1 MIILIIVVIILLIL
15 LAILNKVPPVNN
27 EEVTETRYDL
37 SKYQTKHYIMTSTEL
52 TFYRILK
59 DITDELELTIFP
71 QVRLEQI
78 IQVSDKNS
86 KDRNR
91 IKSRS
96 IDYTIVSNKNCKII
110 LCIELDDNSHKRAS
124 VQRTDEFRNN
134 LFKKVGI
141 PLYRI
146 EVKDMYNKESIRSI
160 LKESL
165 HNQN

>member
-1 MIILIIVVIILLIL
+1 MIILIIIVIILVIL
-15 LAILNKVPPVNN
+15 LAILNKVPPINN
-27 EEVTETRYDL
+27 EEVVETKYDL

-59 DITDELELTIFP
+59 EITDELDLTIFP

-96 IDYTIVSNKNCKII
+96 IDYTIVNNNNCKIV
-110 LCIELDDNSHKRAS
+110 LCVELDDYSHNRES
-124 VQRTDEFRNN
+124 VKKTDEFRNN
-134 LFKKVGI
+134 LFSKVGI

-146 EVKDMYNKESIRSI
+146 QVKDMYNKEEVRKI
-160 LKESL
+160 LQERL
-165 HNQN
+165 HK